1 MLNSKGL
8 APEPFKN
15 SRDRLN
21 HYFQKNGLNPRYDYV
36 EDYSSGQQPIFKCT
50 IQYSV
55 NGKIIR
61 RDSGRFFP
69 RKADAKENAARNV
82 LQNMEADT
90 QPCGGSG
97 GAGATVG
104 VSWKSL
110 LKEHYDKRGH
120 PNMVLN
126 YDTMQNGS
134 GFLSKVFVPELRGKV
149 KAEARKKLNR
159 VQQKKLPNMVG
170 YKVITTFSY

>member
-36 EDYSSGQQPIFKCT
+36 EDYSSGQPIFKCT

-69 RKADAKENAARNV
+69 RKDDAKENAASNV

-90 QPCGGSG
+90 QPRGGSG

-126 YDTMQNGS
+126 YDTMPSGS
-134 GFLSKVFVPELRGKV
+134 GFLSEVFVPELRRKV
-149 KAEARKKLNR
+149 KGEIGRSKKEAEQSAAKKAL
-159 VQQKKLPNMVG
+159 QLLKA
-170 YKVITTFSY
+170 I